1 MATSRKTLQLDLL
14 QLNALNFKTLSNT
27 NIPSSFVL
35 YANGNGTTSFGSIS
49 SLTEISYNKLSVPGQ
64 STLIASTTSG
74 VLNLSSITNDIYI
87 STNTTNS
94 LVWFGL
100 PNLTTTILSTQT
112 STLNSVL
119 PSTCIGIDN
128 NLLIAIANVNTNIN
142 ENIIPNL
149 GSLGYVS
156 TSQLVSTVNHIGN
169 LGYISS
175 SQLQSTMYNI
185 LTYPNICSSIKY
197 HGNTGL
203 TNFSTLNNSGT
214 ASFSSLQYSLNNFT
228 KYMNPNGSSR
238 VFIDYAPS
246 FTFSEVATPSDIAS
260 INIYPEG
267 SPYIKNLLSL
277 SSHFVYYSSQTTNV
291 NETFPLLNSGI
302 QQYIPVTSSVPYGLS
317 TNTRALSNTFIQHM
331 TLEIDSLMIS
341 TLNLNEI
348 GLIHYIS
355 DSIVYKDLDDVIQSG
370 LERTSVQINTSL
382 GDNSVFI
389 RIANSGNQ
397 F

>member
-119 PSTCIGIDN
+119 PSTCIGLSNGLQKSIDDSAS
-128 NLLIAIANVNTNIN
+128 LIINI
-142 ENIIPNL
+142 IIPNAIEN
-149 GSLGYVS
+149 SLA
-156 TSQLVSTVNHIGN
+156 
-169 LGYISS
+169 
-175 SQLQSTMYNI
+175 STMYNI

-197 HGNTGL
+197 YGNTGL
-203 TNFSTLNNSGT
+203 TNLSTNIDLSLTGT
-214 ASFSSLQYSLNNFT
+214 ASFSTLQYSLNNFT
-228 KYMNPNGSSR
+228 KP
-238 VFIDYAPS
+238 
-246 FTFSEVATPSDIAS
+246 
-260 INIYPEG
+260 
-267 SPYIKNLLSL
+267 
-277 SSHFVYYSSQTTNV
+277 
-291 NETFPLLNSGI
+291 
-302 QQYIPVTSSVPYGLS
+302 
-317 TNTRALSNTFIQHM
+317 
-331 TLEIDSLMIS
+331 
-341 TLNLNEI
+341 
-348 GLIHYIS
+348 
-355 DSIVYKDLDDVIQSG
+355 
-370 LERTSVQINTSL
+370 
-382 GDNSVFI
+382 
-389 RIANSGNQ
+389 
-397 F
+397 